1 MSKDDSKPNNSAF
14 KKVGRFLNIVD
25 KTILKIE
32 EFILSSAVIVIFIM
46 VCGNVLSR
54 QLFGPSISFHS
65 EVAKFAIV
73 IATFMGISYAAR
85 KGRHISMSA
94 IYDTV
99 PFVIRKAMAIII
111 PLGTSV
117 ALFFLAY
124 ISYDFVNGVYE
135 SGRTTT
141 ALQLPIYLMY
151 MFVPLGF
158 IMGGIQYIRNVFVNL
173 VNKEVYIG
181 TDALDYNDLK
191 PEERK
196 VDENLQL

>member
-1 MSKDDSKPNNSAF
+1 MN
-14 KKVGRFLNIVD
+14 KKSSNIFNKLGRVLTRIDRAV
-25 KTILKIE
+25 LKIE
-32 EFILSSAVIVIFIM
+32 EFILSSAVLVIFIM

-54 QLFGPSISFHS
+54 QLFGPSIYFHS
-65 EVAKFAIV
+65 EIAKFAIV

-99 PFVIRKAMAIII
+99 PFAVRKVMAIII
-111 PLGTSV
+111 PLGTSL
-117 ALFFLAY
+117 ALFCLAY
-124 ISYDFVNGVYE
+124 ISYIYVVGVYE

-141 ALQLPIYLMY
+141 SLQVPIYLMY

-158 IMGGIQYIRNVFVNL
+158 VLGGIQYIRNMFVNL

-181 TDALDYNDLK
+181 TDALDYNDLEQK
-191 PEERK
+191 NQHVEESMH
-196 VDENLQL
+196 L